1 VNGLEG
7 VRARQLHLSQLVL
20 EPRKALRKTVAE
32 PLSFPDEGAALS
44 RTSFPERPFPHLS
57 HITTFLERL
66 VPVQGRGR
74 TELIELAKFS
84 PSVDISRSARLR
96 RLVIIDRSISAQT
109 IWCSKYTD
117 GRTLPEHQTPNSDHG
132 RGPALGGCTGYETG
146 KHEGL
151 EMDSASECCVFAP

>member
-1 VNGLEG
+1 MALKVFGLASCISASLSSS
-7 VRARQLHLSQLVL
+7 RARPCARRWLSLCPFQTKEQL
-20 EPRKALRKTVAE
+20 
-32 PLSFPDEGAALS
+32 
-44 RTSFPERPFPHLS
+44 FPERPLPHLS